1 MASGSYVNMY
11 STLLVMSIMQCEQNG
26 LRQYDMNKCERV
38 QHALSDKCEC
48 LQHAL
53 SDKLV

>member
-26 LRQYDMNKCERV
+26 LRQYDMNKCECV